1 MKTIGVVTDGL
12 SKLEI
17 FLNENIRMIFKDNIK
32 INNYFFN
39 NLQKGQVITDD
50 IVLVMLRE
58 RSIKIKEYV
67 DDSKKIII
75 LNRSVKQ
82 KDIYKLF
89 SLPKGM
95 DVLVVNDN
103 EQTILETMS
112 TLYHIGINHLN
123 LIPYD
128 KNNEYKYIKVC
139 VTPGEVHL
147 VPEYIDE
154 IIDIGHRFIDISTFL
169 QILTKLNIDNKEITE
184 RLIKYSEEVISLHS
198 GINHTYKN
206 LTVENDELKSII
218 NLSKNGMIL
227 ISNDGEIKVCN
238 ESVKNI
244 LDINF
249 DIVGKKLNNLEDKDI
264 LGVLKLKNPKDEVVK
279 FKNKYITVNK
289 HTINSFG
296 KEIGFYF
303 CIQEITYIKKLE
315 QNLSKMLR
323 DKGQI
328 ARYTFDD
335 IKTNSVNMENTKNLA
350 KKIAKSDYTVLIT
363 GESGTGKELFAQS
376 IHNESDRRNQPFIA
390 INCAAM
396 PENLLESELFGYEE
410 GAFTGALKG
419 GKKGLFEQAHNGTVF
434 LDEIGDMPMY
444 LQIKL
449 LRVLQ
454 ENQVM
459 RVGGQSII
467 DIDVRVIAAT
477 NRDLPKMIKEEKFR
491 SDLYYRINV
500 LPIHIPPLRERK
512 DDINMM
518 LKYFIERDISISEKV
533 KSIINSYNW
542 PGNIRELRNT
552 AMYINTMASGQ
563 EVSIDDLPYNLINIK
578 KDYKKE
584 IDYLKNKTCIE
595 KTIEVMKCID
605 RHNKNQKSSGRSSI
619 YKELSEKGISIT
631 EGEVRHILEILKE
644 EYIVLSSSG
653 RKGSEL
659 SDKGL
664 EVLTALNR

>member
-75 LNRSVKQ
+75 LSRSVKQ

-95 DVLVVNDN
+95 DILVVNDN

-128 KNNEYKYIKVC
+128 KNNEYKHIKVC

-264 LGVLKLKNPKDEVVK
+264 LGVFKLKNPKDEVVK

-552 AMYINTMASGQ
+552 AMYINTMSSGE

-619 YKELSEKGISIT
+619 YKELSEKGILIT

-644 EYIVLSSSG
+644 EDIVLSNSG

-659 SDKGL
+659 SNKGL
-664 EVLTALNR
+664 EILTALNR

>member
-206 LTVENDELKSII
+206 LTVDNDELKSII
-218 NLSKNGMIL
+218 NLYKNGMIL

-477 NRDLPKMIKEEKFR
+477 NYI
-491 SDLYYRINV
+491 
-500 LPIHIPPLRERK
+500 
-512 DDINMM
+512 
-518 LKYFIERDISISEKV
+518 IE
-533 KSIINSYNW
+533 
-542 PGNIRELRNT
+542 
-552 AMYINTMASGQ
+552 
-563 EVSIDDLPYNLINIK
+563 
-578 KDYKKE
+578 
-584 IDYLKNKTCIE
+584 
-595 KTIEVMKCID
+595 
-605 RHNKNQKSSGRSSI
+605 
-619 YKELSEKGISIT
+619 
-631 EGEVRHILEILKE
+631 
-644 EYIVLSSSG
+644 
-653 RKGSEL
+653 
-659 SDKGL
+659 
-664 EVLTALNR
+664 

>member
-518 LKYFIERDISISEKV
+518 LKYFIERDIRISEKV

-552 AMYINTMASGQ
+552 AMYINTMSSGE

-605 RHNKNQKSSGRSSI
+605 RHNKNQKSSGRSTI
-619 YKELSEKGISIT
+619 YKELSEKGILIK

-644 EYIVLSSSG
+644 EDIVLSNSG

-659 SDKGL
+659 SNKGL
-664 EVLTALNR
+664 EILTALNR

>member
-238 ESVKNI
+238 ESVKNM

-552 AMYINTMASGQ
+552 AMYINTMSSGE

-595 KTIEVMKCID
+595 KTIEVMKCIE

-619 YKELSEKGISIT
+619 YKELSEKGILIT

-644 EYIVLSSSG
+644 EDIVLSNSG

-659 SDKGL
+659 SNKGL
-664 EVLTALNR
+664 EILTALNR

>member
-552 AMYINTMASGQ
+552 AMYINTMSSGE

-619 YKELSEKGISIT
+619 YKELSEKGVLIT

-644 EYIVLSSSG
+644 EDIVLSNSG

-659 SDKGL
+659 SNKGL
-664 EVLTALNR
+664 EILTALNR

>member
-552 AMYINTMASGQ
+552 AMYINTMSSGE

-619 YKELSEKGISIT
+619 YKELSEKGILIT

-644 EYIVLSSSG
+644 EDIVLSNSG

-659 SDKGL
+659 SNKGL
-664 EVLTALNR
+664 EILTALNR

>member
-533 KSIINSYNW
+533 KPIINSYNW

-552 AMYINTMASGQ
+552 AMYINTMSSGE

-619 YKELSEKGISIT
+619 YKELSEKGILIT

-644 EYIVLSSSG
+644 EDIVLSNSG

-659 SDKGL
+659 SNKGL
-664 EVLTALNR
+664 EILTALNR

>member
-552 AMYINTMASGQ
+552 AMYINTMSSGE

-595 KTIEVMKCID
+595 KTIEVMKCIE

-619 YKELSEKGISIT
+619 YKELSEKGILIT

-644 EYIVLSSSG
+644 EDIVLSNSG

-659 SDKGL
+659 SNKGL
-664 EVLTALNR
+664 EILTALNR

>member
-12 SKLEI
+12 SKLEV
-17 FLNENIRMIFKDNIK
+17 FLNNNIKMIFKDTIK

-39 NLQKGQVITDD
+39 NLKKGQIIKDD
-50 IVLVMLRE
+50 VVLVMLRE
-58 RSIKIKEYV
+58 RSIKIKDYV

-75 LNRSVKQ
+75 INRSVKQ

-89 SLPKGM
+89 SLPQGI

-103 EQTILETMS
+103 EQTIVETIS
-112 TLYHIGINHLN
+112 TLYHIGVNHLN

-128 KNNEYKYIKVC
+128 KKSEYMNIKVC

-147 VPEYIDE
+147 VPNYIDE
-154 IIDIGHRFIDISTFL
+154 VIDIGHRFIDISTFL
-169 QILTKLNIDNKEITE
+169 QILTKLNIDDKEITE
-184 RLIKYSEEVISLHS
+184 RLIKYSESFISLHS
-198 GINHTYKN
+198 GVNHTYKN
-206 LTVENDELKSII
+206 LTIENDELKSII

-227 ISNDGEIKVCN
+227 VSNDGYIKVCN
-238 ESVKNI
+238 ESIKNI
-244 LDINF
+244 LDIKEN
-249 DIVGKKLNNLEDKDI
+249 IVGKNIRSINDKEVSNILE
-264 LGVLKLKNPKDEVVK
+264 LKNPKDAVVK

-289 HTINSFG
+289 HIINSFG
-296 KEIGFYF
+296 KDMGMYF

-323 DKGQI
+323 DKGQVS
-328 ARYTFDD
+328 RYTFDD
-335 IKTNSVNMENTKNLA
+335 IKTNSTNMEKTKKLA
-350 KKIAKSDYTVLIT
+350 KKISKSDYTVLIT
-363 GESGTGKELFAQS
+363 GESGTGKELLAQS
-376 IHNESDRRNQPFIA
+376 IHNESKRCNQPFIA

-419 GKKGLFEQAHNGTVF
+419 GKKGLFEQAHNGTIF

-459 RVGGQSII
+459 RVGGQSVI

-477 NRDLPKMIKEEKFR
+477 NRDLLSMIKNEKFR
-491 SDLYYRINV
+491 ADLYYRINV

-512 DDINMM
+512 EDINMM
-518 LKYFIERDISISEKV
+518 LKYFINKHIDISEDV
-533 KSIINSYNW
+533 ESIINTYDW
-542 PGNIRELRNT
+542 PGNIRELRNA
-552 AMYINTMASGQ
+552 AMYINTMSSGDK
-563 EVSIDDLPYNLINIK
+563 VTISDLPHNLINIK
-578 KDYKKE
+578 RDYSKE
-584 IDYLKNKTCIE
+584 ISHIRNKTCIE
-595 KTIEVMKCID
+595 KTIEVMECI
-605 RHNKNQKSSGRSSI
+605 KNHTLMQKSSGRTSI
-619 YKELSEKGISIT
+619 FKELNESGVLVT
-631 EGEVRHILEILKE
+631 EGEIRHILEVLKDMDI
-644 EYIVLSSSG
+644 IVSGQG

-659 SDKGL
+659 SEKGIQL
-664 EVLTALNR
+664 LKYIK

>member
-147 VPEYIDE
+147 VPEYMDE

-533 KSIINSYNW
+533 KFIINSYNW

-552 AMYINTMASGQ
+552 AMYINTMSSGE

-619 YKELSEKGISIT
+619 YKELSEKGILIT

-644 EYIVLSSSG
+644 EDIVLSNSG

-659 SDKGL
+659 SNKGL
-664 EVLTALNR
+664 EILTALNR

>member
-552 AMYINTMASGQ
+552 AMYINTMSSGE

-578 KDYKKE
+578 NDYKKE

-619 YKELSEKGISIT
+619 YKELSEKGILIT

-644 EYIVLSSSG
+644 EDIVLSNSG

-659 SDKGL
+659 SNKGL
-664 EVLTALNR
+664 EILTALNR

>member
-552 AMYINTMASGQ
+552 AMYINTMSSGE

-619 YKELSEKGISIT
+619 YKELSEKGVLIT

-644 EYIVLSSSG
+644 EDIVLSNSG

-659 SDKGL
+659 SNKGL
-664 EVLTALNR
+664 EILTTLNR

>member
-552 AMYINTMASGQ
+552 AMYINTMSSGE

-584 IDYLKNKTCIE
+584 IDYLKNKTCVE

-619 YKELSEKGISIT
+619 YKELSEKGILIT

-644 EYIVLSSSG
+644 EDIVLSNSG

-659 SDKGL
+659 SNKGL
-664 EVLTALNR
+664 EILTALNR

>member
-533 KSIINSYNW
+533 KPIINSYNW

-552 AMYINTMASGQ
+552 AMYINTMSSGE

-595 KTIEVMKCID
+595 KTIEVMKCIE

-619 YKELSEKGISIT
+619 YKELSEKGILIT

-644 EYIVLSSSG
+644 EDIVLSNSG

-659 SDKGL
+659 SNKGL
-664 EVLTALNR
+664 EILTALNR

>member
-1 MKTIGVVTDGL
+1 M
-12 SKLEI
+12 
-17 FLNENIRMIFKDNIK
+17 
-32 INNYFFN
+32 
-39 NLQKGQVITDD
+39 
-50 IVLVMLRE
+50 
-58 RSIKIKEYV
+58 
-67 DDSKKIII
+67 
-75 LNRSVKQ
+75 
-82 KDIYKLF
+82 
-89 SLPKGM
+89 
-95 DVLVVNDN
+95 
-103 EQTILETMS
+103 
-112 TLYHIGINHLN
+112 
-123 LIPYD
+123 
-128 KNNEYKYIKVC
+128 
-139 VTPGEVHL
+139 
-147 VPEYIDE
+147 
-154 IIDIGHRFIDISTFL
+154 
-169 QILTKLNIDNKEITE
+169 
-184 RLIKYSEEVISLHS
+184 
-198 GINHTYKN
+198 
-206 LTVENDELKSII
+206 
-218 NLSKNGMIL
+218 
-227 ISNDGEIKVCN
+227 
-238 ESVKNI
+238 
-244 LDINF
+244 
-249 DIVGKKLNNLEDKDI
+249 
-264 LGVLKLKNPKDEVVK
+264 LKLKNPKDEVVK

-552 AMYINTMASGQ
+552 AMYINTMSSGE

-619 YKELSEKGISIT
+619 YKELSEKGVLIT

-644 EYIVLSSSG
+644 EDIVLSNSG

-659 SDKGL
+659 SNKGL
-664 EVLTALNR
+664 EILTALNR

>member
-376 IHNESDRRNQPFIA
+376 IHNKSDRRNQPFIA

-552 AMYINTMASGQ
+552 AMYINTMSSGE

-619 YKELSEKGISIT
+619 YKELSEKGVLIT

-644 EYIVLSSSG
+644 EDIVLSNSG

-659 SDKGL
+659 SNKGL
-664 EVLTALNR
+664 EILTALNR

>member
-552 AMYINTMASGQ
+552 AMYINTMSSGE

-595 KTIEVMKCID
+595 KTIEVMKCIE
-605 RHNKNQKSSGRSSI
+605 RHNKNQKSSGRSRI
-619 YKELSEKGISIT
+619 YKELSEKGIVIT

-644 EYIVLSSSG
+644 EDIVLSNSG

-659 SDKGL
+659 SNKGL
-664 EVLTALNR
+664 EILTALNR

>member
-128 KNNEYKYIKVC
+128 KNNEYKHIKVC

-249 DIVGKKLNNLEDKDI
+249 DIVGKKLNNLDDKDI

-335 IKTNSVNMENTKNLA
+335 IKTNSLNMKNTKNLA

-605 RHNKNQKSSGRSSI
+605 RHNKDQKSSGRSSI
-619 YKELSEKGISIT
+619 YKELSERAISIT

-644 EYIVLSSSG
+644 EDIVLSSSG

>member
-17 FLNENIRMIFKDNIK
+17 FLNENIRMIFKDNVK

-376 IHNESDRRNQPFIA
+376 IHNESDRHNQPFIA

-552 AMYINTMASGQ
+552 AMYINTMASGE

-619 YKELSEKGISIT
+619 YKELSEKGILIT

-644 EYIVLSSSG
+644 EDIVLSNSG

-659 SDKGL
+659 SNKGL
-664 EVLTALNR
+664 EILTALNR

>member
-552 AMYINTMASGQ
+552 AMYINTMSSG
-563 EVSIDDLPYNLINIK
+563 EEISIDDLPYNLINIK

-619 YKELSEKGISIT
+619 YKELSEKGILIT

-644 EYIVLSSSG
+644 EDIVLSNSG

-659 SDKGL
+659 SNKGL
-664 EVLTALNR
+664 EILTALNR